1 MIVVDRPSLD
11 VAWVEAMS
19 KLLDLDRASNGKT
32 HQVIVRFPAGS
43 TRSAVIQ
50 VVDRFLI
57 EAAKKK
63 SEAKILKINT
73 VANTIF
79 PEVFYLPTR
88 TENPRD
94 HLYKMYQRKMS
105 FSRRISREKET
116 YFSRLTGIDG
126 TGKNNCN
133 QLEELVLKIK
143 RQREFPNPK
152 SSMYELGV
160 EIPDSL
166 RVYSPD
172 KDHCIMGFPCLS
184 HLSITLKN
192 DSVHLTALY
201 RNQHFVR
208 KALGNY
214 IGLSSL
220 CAFIAK
226 EVDVR
231 AGDICCIAAHA
242 DAEINLGIGG
252 KSRYRQLLEDCRNVS
267 SLCHD
272 I

>member
-1 MIVVDRPSLD
+1 MIVVDKQSLD
-11 VAWVEAMS
+11 LAWVEAMS
-19 KLLDLDRASNGKT
+19 KLLDPDRASNGKT
-32 HQVIVRFPAGS
+32 YQVVVRFPVGS
-43 TRSAVIQ
+43 AQSAVIE

-63 SEAKILKINT
+63 PEAKILNINA
-73 VANTIF
+73 VADTIF
-79 PEVFYLPTR
+79 PEAFYLPTK

-94 HLYKMYQRKMS
+94 HLYETYQKKMKLY
-105 FSRRISREKET
+105 RRISREKET
-116 YFSRLTGIDG
+116 YFSRLTGSDG
-126 TGKNNCN
+126 TGQNNCN
-133 QLEELVLKIK
+133 QLEELVLKMK
-143 RQREFPNPK
+143 RQREFSNPK
-152 SSMYELGV
+152 SSMYELAV

-172 KDHCIMGFPCLS
+172 KDRCIMGFPCLS
-184 HLSITLKN
+184 HISITLNN

-201 RNQHFVR
+201 RNQHFIR
-208 KALGNY
+208 KAIGNY

-226 EVDVR
+226 EVDVK

-267 SLCHD
+267 SFGYD